1 MSKIIEE
8 AQKTTRECEEQ
19 LEKIDNV
26 QSQMEA
32 KKRQA
37 ENRLTELRDQI
48 ANVLVSQALGEVTTV
63 EVSDLRRQR
72 VMFQQFLEDVEPISE
87 QFEVRKAP
95 LRSRMHEAERTLNQF
110 ERYQTFKR
118 HIKEGHGTYA
128 TQNDLRDYA
137 KALGLEADCEAFLCD
152 Y

>member
-8 AQKTTRECEEQ
+8 AQKTMQECEEQ
-19 LEKIDNV
+19 LEKIDNA

-32 KKRQA
+32 EKRQA

-48 ANVLVSQALGEVTTV
+48 ANALASQALGEVITV
-63 EVSDLRRQR
+63 EIADLRRQR
-72 VMFQQFLEDVEPISE
+72 VMFQQFLEDVGPALE
-87 QFEVRKAP
+87 QLEVRKAP
-95 LRSRMHEAERTLNQF
+95 LRSRMHEAEQTLNRF
-110 ERYQTFKR
+110 GRYQTFKR